1 MTVPFPY
8 RVVGYREPIYRPDIV
23 EARQVV
29 QDLVE
34 RGMAHRRDLRIE
46 HNTTWKAVE

>member
-8 RVVGYREPIYRPDIV
+8 RVVGYGEPIYRPDIV

-34 RGMAHRRDLRIE
+34 WDMAHSSDLRIE
-46 HNTTWKAVE
+46 HNTTWRAVE

>member
-1 MTVPFPY
+1 MDEY
-8 RVVGYREPIYRPDIV
+8 RVVGYGAPIYRPDIV

-34 RGMAHRRDLRIE
+34 FGMARRRDLRIE
-46 HNTTWKAVE
+46 QDTTWRTVE